1 MHLPSEDPKHFK
13 EMASYD
19 LKVFDIK
26 ISNGILPDSLFLNLA
41 TFQGFLKLCMEI
53 LEQQVV
59 CAGIHNED
67 TIDTEQAKLK
77 KKGLAKP
84 EKFYFD
90 NRCSC

>member
-1 MHLPSEDPKHFK
+1 
-13 EMASYD
+13 
-19 LKVFDIK
+19 
-26 ISNGILPDSLFLNLA
+26 
-41 TFQGFLKLCMEI
+41 MEI

-90 NRCSC
+90 NRGVRVDGKVKEVTIRS